1 MINHRSCVTLS
12 HYEDQSL
19 SLTAVVGRY
28 TVADGCVGTTDTV
41 ADGGVETTDTV
52 ADGGCWDDRQLT
64 AGVGTTQTVADDGCW
79 DD

>member
-1 MINHRSCVTLS
+1 MTLS

-41 ADGGVETTDTV
+41 ADGG
-52 ADGGCWDDRQLT
+52 CWDDRQLT
-64 AGVGTTQTVADDGCW
+64 AGVGMTQTVADDGCW

>member
-1 MINHRSCVTLS
+1 MTLS

-52 ADGGCWDDRQLT
+52 ADGGVETTDAVADGGCWDDRR
-64 AGVGTTQTVADDGCW
+64 CS
-79 DD
+79 